1 MNFGYLSWN
10 INHSGDLNFS
20 FRAQTYIEL
29 VSRRFFRIQRSGRLQ
44 SYCPWSV
51 VSQQLLDIHI
61 YDKW

>member
-29 VSRRFFRIQRSGRLQ
+29 VSRRFFRIQRS
-44 SYCPWSV
+44 
-51 VSQQLLDIHI
+51 VSLIYLTLILLGLL
-61 YDKW
+61 